1 MPGIS
6 TRLRSLC
13 GSLALTSVVALMTL
27 GVAAAQRVDVTGTW
41 ALSVTTD
48 VTGASQT
55 TTPTVMLVQVGDQ
68 LTGHYSS
75 ETLGEADVTGTVE
88 DGQVTFSFAADVQG
102 FTLDVSY
109 TGTLD
114 GSDAMEGQIVLAGL
128 GEGVF
133 TGERQPEVPENGG
146 R

>member
-1 MPGIS
+1 MPGIW
-6 TRLRSLC
+6 TQFRSLC
-13 GSLALTSVVALMTL
+13 GSLALTSGVTLMTL
-27 GVAAAQRVDVTGTW
+27 GVAGAQTVDVTGTW
-41 ALSVTTD
+41 TLTVTTD

-55 TTPTVMLVQVGDQ
+55 TMPTVALVQDGDR

-75 ETLGEADVTGTVE
+75 EALGEADVTGTVE
-88 DGQVTFSFAADVQG
+88 GQEVTFSFAADVQG
-102 FTLDVSY
+102 FALDVSY

-114 GSDAMEGQIVLAGL
+114 GSDAMTGRIVLAGL

-133 TGERQPEVPENGG
+133 TGERQPTVPEDGD